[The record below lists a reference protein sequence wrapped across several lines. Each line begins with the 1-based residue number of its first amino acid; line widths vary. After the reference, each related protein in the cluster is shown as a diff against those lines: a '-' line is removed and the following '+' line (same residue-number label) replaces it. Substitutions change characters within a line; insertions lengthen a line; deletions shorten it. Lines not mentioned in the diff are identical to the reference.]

1 MKKKKENWQEMMQ
14 KKSQKMKSPSEE
26 MTGTNSKMD
35 SAELES
41 ALMESV
47 KVQPRISML
56 EEVID
61 LVGSKRNSEYGEPDE
76 NMERTAK
83 LFSIYLGSRSGES
96 ITGVDIAMFGILLK
110 IGRLIENPN
119 SLDQWADIAGY
130 SSIGYQI
137 MKNSKKRG

>member
-1 MKKKKENWQEMMQ
+1 MMT
-14 KKSQKMKSPSEE
+14 KKSKKMKSPSKIVSGNPPE
-26 MTGTNSKMD
+26 MD

-41 ALMESV
+41 ALLESV

-83 LFSIYLGSRSGES
+83 LFSTYLGARSGDS

-119 SLDQWADIAGY
+119 SLDQWKDIAGY

-137 MKNSKKRG
+137 MKNSKNRRSNLATEGG

>member
-1 MKKKKENWQEMMQ
+1 
-14 KKSQKMKSPSEE
+14 MKSPSEE